1 MNIYIYI
8 YIIVIIVI
16 IIITINIQNANV
28 QSINKKYIYTIEHQ
42 RNEKMLGDA
51 DMKHYVY
58 FSHQYHLFKLLDLI
72 IKKFNDKNIFYFL
85 SCGGLIGYHRH
96 NMSFIP
102 WDDDLDIV
110 TYEEDMG
117 KVKECLTEIVK
128 ENPKLKSMIS
138 ANHVHRLIY
147 NESNIA
153 DIFIDIFFIKYYDNL
168 GYYHYNDDKMIYS
181 YPREHITK
189 EQIGNRKLVNFY
201 LYLPDGDIYNSIKL
215 YIPEKSEE
223 FLDTAYPGWKSTFKY
238 KKCHGLFYNYF

>member
-1 MNIYIYI
+1 MNIYI

-16 IIITINIQNANV
+16 IVIIITTINV
-28 QSINKKYIYTIEHQ
+28 QSSINKKYICTIEYQ
-42 RNEKMLGDA
+42 RNEKMLGDS

-72 IKKFNDKNIFYFL
+72 IKKFNNKNIFYFL

-128 ENPKLKSMIS
+128 ENPTLQSMIS

-168 GYYHYNDDKMIYS
+168 GYYHYNSNNMISS
-181 YPREHITK
+181 YPREYIKK
-189 EQIGNRKLVNFY
+189 EQIGNRKLVDFY
-201 LYLPDGDIYNSIKL
+201 LYLPDGEIYNSIKL

-223 FLDTAYPGWKSTFKY
+223 FLETAYPGWKNNFKY
-238 KKCHGLFYNYF
+238 KDCHGLFYSLF